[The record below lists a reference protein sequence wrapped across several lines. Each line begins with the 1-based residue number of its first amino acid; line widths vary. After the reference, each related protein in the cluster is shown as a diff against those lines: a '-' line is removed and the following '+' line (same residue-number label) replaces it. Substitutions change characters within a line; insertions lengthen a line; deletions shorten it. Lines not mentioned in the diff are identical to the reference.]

1 MSSATTLG
9 NRQRVS
15 TAPRFVRQLETWLV
29 GLNADFLR
37 PDLTPI
43 RREVSLLETLVE
55 SPTRSAGDGRLLA
68 TASLMAGDAMTSKI
82 PSAW

>member
-15 TAPRFVRQLETWLV
+15 TAPLFVRQLETWLV

-43 RREVSLLETLVE
+43 RREGGSFLTVLDALLGQLSDSFIFEPFE
-55 SPTRSAGDGRLLA
+55 
-68 TASLMAGDAMTSKI
+68 
-82 PSAW
+82 